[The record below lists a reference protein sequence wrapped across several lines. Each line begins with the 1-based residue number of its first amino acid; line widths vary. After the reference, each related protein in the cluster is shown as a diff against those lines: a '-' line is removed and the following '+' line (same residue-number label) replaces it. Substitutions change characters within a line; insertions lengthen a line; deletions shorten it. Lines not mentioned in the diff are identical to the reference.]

1 MLAIRTQFSN
11 HFNYNAALVVK
22 SPGRINL
29 IGEHIDYNHGFVLPA
44 AIDKYI
50 ELAIG
55 KRTDGAIHMVAVDL
69 GETIIVPMHN
79 LKPHATAWVNYII
92 GVVDQVLNI
101 THATTNNFI
110 VTANNTPST
119 KINEPTNETTL
130 AAGFDICIHGN
141 IPLGAGLSSSAAV
154 ECAVLFAL
162 NELYSL
168 SLTKMQMALLA
179 QSAEHKFAGVHC
191 GLMDMFAS
199 LHGEKNKAIL
209 LDCDS
214 LAFTYYPLALNDY
227 SIILFD
233 TQIKHALASSEYNT
247 RRLECERGL
256 AIIQEKYPTVKTFRD
271 ISLEQVEACLA
282 SNANTKNEMNE
293 DRAEEKTTREK
304 GAKVYQRC
312 KYVVEEMQRVQLA
325 VQDLTKGDM
334 QAFGKKMFETHKG
347 LSKLYEVSCP
357 ELDFL
362 VEAVSNNENVLGAR
376 MMGGG
381 FGGCTINIIKKS
393 AVEEITKELTASY
406 AQVMHKE
413 LAVYIT
419 SIEDGTHIVE
429 GTHLVA

>member
-1 MLAIRTQFSN
+1 MLSIRNQFLN
-11 HFNYNAALVVK
+11 HFNYNAAIVVK

-50 ELAIG
+50 EVAIG
-55 KRTDGAIHMVAVDL
+55 KRSDGAIHMVALDL
-69 GETIIVPMHN
+69 GETIILPIDN
-79 LKPHATAWVNYII
+79 LRPHATPWVNYII
-92 GVVDQVLNI
+92 GVVDQVLNM

-110 VTANNTPST
+110 VTDNKTPST
-119 KINEPTNETTL
+119 KINLPTNETNL
-130 AAGFDICIHGN
+130 AAGFDICIQGN

-162 NELYSL
+162 NELYGL
-168 SLTKMQMALLA
+168 SFSKMQMALMA

-199 LHGEKNKAIL
+199 LHGQKNKAIL
-209 LDCDS
+209 LDCAS
-214 LAFTYYPLALNDY
+214 LAFTYYPLVLNDY
-227 SIILFD
+227 SIVLFD
-233 TQIKHALASSEYNT
+233 TQIKHALAISEYNT
-247 RRLECERGL
+247 RRLECEQGL
-256 AIIQEKYPTVKTFRD
+256 KLIQEKYPAIRTFRD
-271 ISLEQVEACLA
+271 ISIEQVDTCLA
-282 SNANTKNEMNE
+282 SNDVN
-293 DRAEEKTTREK
+293 
-304 GAKVYQRC
+304 GSKVYQRC

-325 VQDLTKGDM
+325 IKDLAKGDM

-347 LSKLYEVSCP
+347 LSSLYEVSCP

-393 AVEEITKELTASY
+393 AVEEITKALTATY

-413 LAVYIT
+413 LAIYIT
-419 SIEDGTHIVE
+419 SIEDGTH
-429 GTHLVA
+429 LVV

>member
-1 MLAIRTQFSN
+1 MLAIRSQFLN
-11 HFNYNAALVVK
+11 HFNYNPSLVVK

-44 AIDKYI
+44 AIDKFI
-50 ELAIG
+50 EVAIG
-55 KRTDGAIHMVAVDL
+55 KRTDGAIHMVALDL
-69 GETIIVPMHN
+69 GETIILPIDK
-79 LKPHATAWVNYII
+79 LRPHATPWVNYII
-92 GVVDQVLNI
+92 GVVDQVLNMP
-101 THATTNNFI
+101 HATNNFI
-110 VTANNTPST
+110 VTDNKTPST
-119 KINEPTNETTL
+119 KINLPTNETNL
-130 AAGFDICIHGN
+130 AAGFDICIQGN

-162 NELYSL
+162 NELYNLSL
-168 SLTKMQMALLA
+168 SKIGMALMA

-199 LHGEKNKAIL
+199 LHGQKNKAIL

-227 SIILFD
+227 SIVLFD

-256 AIIQEKYPTVKTFRD
+256 KLIQEKYPAIRTFRD
-271 ISLEQVEACLA
+271 ISIEQVEASLA
-282 SNANTKNEMNE
+282 SKDVN
-293 DRAEEKTTREK
+293 
-304 GAKVYQRC
+304 GSKVYQRC

-325 VQDLTKGDM
+325 VRDLAKGDM
-334 QAFGKKMFETHKG
+334 QAFGKKMFETHTG

-413 LAVYIT
+413 LAMYIT
-419 SIEDGTHIVE
+419 SIEDGTHVE
-429 GTHLVA
+429 EETHLVA

>member
-1 MLAIRTQFSN
+1 MLAIRSQFLN

-44 AIDKYI
+44 AIDKFI
-50 ELAIG
+50 EVAIG

-69 GETIIVPMHN
+69 GETIIVPIHN
-79 LKPHATAWVNYII
+79 IQPHATAWVNYII
-92 GVVDQVLNI
+92 GVVDQVLNTEMNLPDI
-101 THATTNNFI
+101 K
-110 VTANNTPST
+110 T
-119 KINEPTNETTL
+119 KL
-130 AAGFDICIHGN
+130 VAGFDICIQGN
-141 IPLGAGLSSSAAV
+141 IPLGAGLSSSAAL
-154 ECAVLFAL
+154 ESAVLFAL

-168 SLTKMQMALLA
+168 SLTKMQMALIA
-179 QSAEHKFAGVHC
+179 QQAEHKFAGVHC

-199 LHGEKNKAIL
+199 LHGQKNKAIL

-227 SIILFD
+227 SIVLFD

-256 AIIQEKYPTVKTFRD
+256 RIIQEKYPTVKTFRD
-271 ISLEQVEACLA
+271 ISLEQVEECLA
-282 SNANTKNEMNE
+282 S
-293 DRAEEKTTREK
+293 
-304 GAKVYQRC
+304 KVYQRC

-325 VQDLTKGDM
+325 VEDLAKGDM
-334 QAFGKKMFETHKG
+334 QAFGKRMFETHKG
-347 LSKLYEVSCP
+347 LSSLYEVSCP

-381 FGGCTINIIKKS
+381 FGGCTINIIKKT
-393 AVEEITKELTASY
+393 AVEEITQALTAKY
-406 AQVMHKE
+406 NQAMHKE
-413 LAVYIT
+413 LSYYIT
-419 SIEDGTHIVE
+419 SIEDGTQ
-429 GTHLVA
+429 LVP

>member
-11 HFNYNAALVVK
+11 HFNYNASLVVK

-44 AIDKYI
+44 AIDKFI
-50 ELAIG
+50 EVAIG
-55 KRTDGAIHMVAVDL
+55 KRSDGAIHMVAVDL
-69 GETIIVPMHN
+69 GETIILPIHN
-79 LKPHATAWVNYII
+79 LAPHATVWVNYII
-92 GVVDQVLNI
+92 GVVDQVFNNL
-101 THATTNNFI
+101 ATNENNF
-110 VTANNTPST
+110 A
-119 KINEPTNETTL
+119 KIKEDFNG
-130 AAGFDICIHGN
+130 GFSICIQGN

-162 NELYSL
+162 NELYNL
-168 SLTKMQMALLA
+168 SLTRMQMALMA
-179 QSAEHKFAGVHC
+179 QSAEHKFAGVNC
-191 GLMDMFAS
+191 GIMDMFAS

-227 SIILFD
+227 SIVLFD

-247 RRLECERGL
+247 RRLECEQGL
-256 AIIQEKYPTVKTFRD
+256 AIIQEKYLTVKTFRD

-282 SNANTKNEMNE
+282 SNDVN
-293 DRAEEKTTREK
+293 RS
-304 GAKVYQRC
+304 KVYQRC
-312 KYVVEEMQRVQLA
+312 KYVVEEIQRVQLA
-325 VQDLTKGDM
+325 VQDLGKGDM

>member
-1 MLAIRTQFSN
+1 MLSIRSHFLN
-11 HFNYNAALVVK
+11 HFNDAPAFIVK

-44 AIDKYI
+44 AIDKFI
-50 ELAIG
+50 EVAIG
-55 KRTDGAIHMVAVDL
+55 KRTDGTIHMVAVDL
-69 GETIIVPMHN
+69 GQTILLPMHN
-79 LKPHATAWVNYII
+79 LTPHATVWVNYII
-92 GVVDQVLNI
+92 GVVDQVLN
-101 THATTNNFI
+101 TENNVASI
-110 VTANNTPST
+110 ENNVA
-119 KINEPTNETTL
+119 KIKDEFNG
-130 AAGFDICIHGN
+130 GFNICVQGN
-141 IPLGAGLSSSAAV
+141 IPLGAGLSSSAAL

-168 SLTKMQMALLA
+168 SFTKMQMALMA
-179 QSAEHKFAGVHC
+179 QSAEHTFAGVHC

-227 SIILFD
+227 SIVLFD

-256 AIIQEKYPTVKTFRD
+256 KLIQEKYPTVKTFRD
-271 ISLEQVEACLA
+271 ISIEQVETCLA
-282 SNANTKNEMNE
+282 SNDIN
-293 DRAEEKTTREK
+293 
-304 GAKVYQRC
+304 GSKVYQRC

-325 VQDLTKGDM
+325 VQDLEKSDM
-334 QAFGKKMFETHKG
+334 KAFGKKMFETHKG
-347 LSKLYEVSCP
+347 LSNLYEVSCP

-362 VEAVSNNENVLGAR
+362 VEAVANNENVLGAR

-393 AVEEITKELTASY
+393 AVEEITKALTASY
-406 AQVMHKE
+406 AQLMHKE

-419 SIEDGTHIVE
+419 SIEE
-429 GTHLVA
+429 GTHLVAE

>member
-11 HFNYNAALVVK
+11 HFNYKAALVVK

-110 VTANNTPST
+110 VTDNNTPST
-119 KINEPTNETTL
+119 KINVPTNETNL
-130 AAGFDICIHGN
+130 AAGFDICIQGN

-154 ECAVLFAL
+154 ECSVLFAL

-168 SLTKMQMALLA
+168 SLTKMQMALMA
-179 QSAEHKFAGVHC
+179 QTAEHTFAGVHC

-214 LAFTYYPLALNDY
+214 LDFTYYPLALNDY
-227 SIILFD
+227 SIVLFD

-256 AIIQEKYPTVKTFRD
+256 RIIQETYPTIKTFRD
-271 ISLEQVEACLA
+271 ISIEQVDECLA
-282 SNANTKNEMNE
+282 SNDVN
-293 DRAEEKTTREK
+293 
-304 GAKVYQRC
+304 GSKVYKRS

-325 VQDLTKGDM
+325 VQDLAKGDM
-334 QAFGKKMFETHKG
+334 QAFGKKMFETHNG

-381 FGGCTINIIKKS
+381 FGGCTINIIKKL

-406 AQVMHKE
+406 AQKMHKE

-419 SIEDGTHIVE
+419 SIEE
-429 GTHLVA
+429 GTHLVAE

>member
-1 MLAIRTQFSN
+1 MLSIRSHFLN
-11 HFNYNAALVVK
+11 HFNDAPAFIVK

-44 AIDKYI
+44 AIDKFI
-50 ELAIG
+50 EVAIG
-55 KRTDGAIHMVAVDL
+55 KRTDGTIHMVAVDL
-69 GETIIVPMHN
+69 GETILLPMHN
-79 LKPHATAWVNYII
+79 LTPHATVWVNYII
-92 GVVDQVLNI
+92 GVVDQVLN
-101 THATTNNFI
+101 TENNVASI
-110 VTANNTPST
+110 ENNVA
-119 KINEPTNETTL
+119 KIKDEFNG
-130 AAGFDICIHGN
+130 GFNICVQGN
-141 IPLGAGLSSSAAV
+141 IPLGAGLSSSAAL

-168 SLTKMQMALLA
+168 SFTKMQMALMA
-179 QSAEHKFAGVHC
+179 QSAEHTFAGVHC

-227 SIILFD
+227 SIVLFD

-256 AIIQEKYPTVKTFRD
+256 KLIQEKYPTVKTFRD
-271 ISLEQVEACLA
+271 ISIEQVETCLA
-282 SNANTKNEMNE
+282 SNDIN
-293 DRAEEKTTREK
+293 
-304 GAKVYQRC
+304 GSKVYQRC

-325 VQDLTKGDM
+325 VQDLEKGDM

-347 LSKLYEVSCP
+347 LSNLYEVSCP

-393 AVEEITKELTASY
+393 AVEEITKALTASY
-406 AQVMHKE
+406 AQLMHKE

-419 SIEDGTHIVE
+419 SIEE
-429 GTHLVA
+429 GTHLVAE